1 MLHNGKDV
9 VIHVSRKGCE
19 DGDEAGDRARD
30 AIARLTGLDEEGVE
44 DLVRFIL
51 ILGPESVRAI
61 RYASRG
67 LVIGFETG
75 EGKEVEE

>member
-44 DLVRFIL
+44 DLVRFIPGNCVPGSCL
-51 ILGPESVRAI
+51 LYTSPSPRD
-61 RYASRG
+61 RTRSRMPSSA
-67 LVIGFETG
+67 
-75 EGKEVEE
+75 